1 MMNVN
6 PDSTLLVQPTALF
19 WFVKLLIFKNSERER
34 GLYRGAALVF
44 EVSVLLMAA
53 VILGYD
59 AESALS
65 CSSRIIVFFVFPKI
79 ELSR

>member
-1 MMNVN
+1 MNVN

-44 EVSVLLMAA
+44 EVSVLMAA
-53 VILGYD
+53 VLQGY
-59 AESALS
+59 AELALS
-65 CSSRIIVFFVFPKI
+65 CSSRIIVSFVFPKN
-79 ELSR
+79 EPSS